1 MKITDSAFPLDEL
14 RQLVSDT
21 ADPRETKAAN
31 LAIALGG
38 RLTARDDQE
47 GVGNIVFIQPG
58 HRDDMYITFLPLT
71 GGGNVTT
78 ICVTL
83 DEIIEVMTSTEHE
96 KAS

>member
-1 MKITDSAFPLDEL
+1 
-14 RQLVSDT
+14 
-21 ADPRETKAAN
+21 
-31 LAIALGG
+31 
-38 RLTARDDQE
+38 
-47 GVGNIVFIQPG
+47 
-58 HRDDMYITFLPLT
+58 MYITFLPLT